1 MSSLEEIMFKKNL
14 AKSFI
19 IEVLKSVVKNIKNEE
34 QKKEILFQTER
45 IQKFLKGYPWGTTTR
60 RKK

>member
-19 IEVLKSVVKNIKNEE
+19 IEVLKSVVKNLKNEE
-34 QKKEILFQTER
+34 QKKEILFQFYLSSRT
-45 IQKFLKGYPWGTTTR
+45 PM
-60 RKK
+60 